1 MNFTNKKETN
11 PNINS
16 QLTLNGKEVKIIYTL
31 LEEFTD
37 TMNTSEYDVFK
48 KLEKHLYEPK
58 KDNDYDIETECEIQN
73 L

>member
-1 MNFTNKKETN
+1 MICTNKKETY

-16 QLTLNGKEVKIIYTL
+16 QLTLNGKEVEIIYNL

-37 TMNTSEYDVFK
+37 TMNTSEYKIYK

-58 KDNDYDIETECEIQN
+58 QDNDYDIEIECEIQN